1 MGGWDLSLTRAVVL
15 EVRREALIDVEQWA
29 EIRRLHLAEGK
40 GVRTIARELG
50 LARNTVRE
58 AVRSTGPPRYAR
70 RPAGS
75 AVDAFEPEIR
85 RLLAKTPTMPA
96 TVVAE
101 RIGWTRGMTI
111 LRERVGELRPAYLLP
126 PGYGRT
132 TYAPGELAQWDLW
145 EPPVDI
151 PVGYGQT
158 ARLQVIVGVPGFSR
172 WILARMI
179 ASKQTHD
186 VLGGHRWCLEELGR
200 VPRLGVYDGE
210 PAISS
215 RRGRQV
221 VFTREYLAFKGT
233 FGMGAIVLA
242 KGHPERKGCVERV
255 NGYLETSF
263 LPGRAFAGVDD
274 FNTQL
279 GGWLETRAN
288 VRVHSGLRCRPSERI
303 DADLAAMGPL
313 PPVLPDTDWRKQLR
327 LGADHWVRVDSRAC

>member
-111 LRERVGELRPAYLLP
+111 LRERVGELRRSGICGSRRWTSRSA
-126 PGYGRT
+126 
-132 TYAPGELAQWDLW
+132 
-145 EPPVDI
+145 
-151 PVGYGQT
+151 T
-158 ARLQVIVGVPGFSR
+158 AR
-172 WILARMI
+172 
-179 ASKQTHD
+179 
-186 VLGGHRWCLEELGR
+186 
-200 VPRLGVYDGE
+200 PR
-210 PAISS
+210 
-215 RRGRQV
+215 
-221 VFTREYLAFKGT
+221 
-233 FGMGAIVLA
+233 
-242 KGHPERKGCVERV
+242 GCR
-255 NGYLETSF
+255 
-263 LPGRAFAGVDD
+263 
-274 FNTQL
+274 
-279 GGWLETRAN
+279 
-288 VRVHSGLRCRPSERI
+288 
-303 DADLAAMGPL
+303 
-313 PPVLPDTDWRKQLR
+313 
-327 LGADHWVRVDSRAC
+327 